1 MSNESVTGH
10 PWRRHQL
17 AIGVLLL
24 LLPWAVFLPSLSG
37 DFVFDDV
44 PGIVQNPAVQ
54 GFEQVGRMVRFW
66 EPSDVSYRPLRYF
79 SYAVDW
85 VRGGGSPAAFHQ
97 TNLLLHGLGAVA
109 FYALLVLVLPDRRL
123 APWAALLWLVHPL
136 QVEAVA
142 YIAGRKD
149 LLCSLFYFTALL
161 GQLLRLRADSR
172 TGRVLGSV
180 AFLWAGLLAFLAKEM
195 ALTLPLAAFVL
206 DVLLRPGKG
215 LAVRA
220 RAALAA
226 GRVFYGLIA
235 LVGLVGLVDKLI
247 LAPGTKIPFDLLSD
261 PLRNLPLAL
270 KSVAFYLRKT
280 VWPWP
285 LVGDLRGLFPVAMG
299 ELRGWG
305 PFWNGGSWPGTL
317 AGLGVGAALLLGT
330 RRRAGGPLVRAS
342 LLLYLVAVLPVANL
356 VPLNEPAAEHFAHLP
371 LAPLVVAL
379 TVAAALLPVP
389 RGRPALVLAVAVVAL
404 LGVSSHL
411 RSRVWRDAPTL
422 WTSVLTVNDGCE
434 RAWNNLGLVRLEA
447 GDRTGARRAFERSL
461 AVAAIPQPRTYANL
475 IQTLRDDGDLAA
487 ALGVARD
494 AVRRHPDD
502 PLVLSLAGGVLV
514 EAGQAAAARPLLDR
528 VAPIPGG
535 ERQAASTWRRDR
547 GLAHLLTD
555 DPAGGEQLLLEAA
568 QADPAD
574 ASVLATLG
582 WFYLQQ
588 DRLGEAESALA
599 RAVALPGASA
609 IAWRNR
615 AVALL
620 RLDRAAEAAAALD
633 QAEALGDEVPPSLR
647 HAVNAAGGGGE
658 GRP

>member
-1 MSNESVTGH
+1 MTGRV
-10 PWRRHQL
+10 RRRSPL
-17 AIGVLLL
+17 AVGALLL

-109 FYALLVLVLPDRRL
+109 FYALLLLVLPDRRL

-149 LLCSLFYFTALL
+149 LLCSLFYFVALL
-161 GQLLRLRADSR
+161 GQLLRLRAGGG
-172 TGRVLGSV
+172 TGRALGGAV
-180 AFLWAGLLAFLAKEM
+180 FLLAALLAFLAKEM

-206 DVLLRPGKG
+206 DVLLRPGTTWPQ
-215 LAVRA
+215 RA

-235 LVGLVGLVDKLI
+235 LVGLLGLFDKLI

-270 KSVAFYLRKT
+270 KSVAYYLRKA

-285 LVGDLRGLFPVAMG
+285 LVGDLRGLFPVARG
-299 ELRGWG
+299 ELGGWG
-305 PFWNGGSWPGTL
+305 PFWNGGSWL
-317 AGLGVGAALLLGT
+317 ASLVGLGVGAALLLGT
-330 RRRAGGPLVRAS
+330 RRRRGGPLVQAG
-342 LLLYLVAVLPVANL
+342 LLLFVVAVLPVANL
-356 VPLNEPAAEHFAHLP
+356 VPLNEPAAEHFAHLS
-371 LAPLVVAL
+371 LAPLLLAL
-379 TVAAALLPVP
+379 VAAATMLPVP

-404 LGVSSHL
+404 LGASSHL

-434 RAWNNLGLVRLEA
+434 RAWNNLGLVRLDA
-447 GDRTGARRAFERSL
+447 GDRAGARQAFERSL

-475 IQTLRDDGDLAA
+475 IQTLREDGDLAG

-494 AVRRHPDD
+494 AARRHPDD
-502 PLVLSLAGGVLV
+502 ALVLSLAGGVLV
-514 EAGQAAAARPLLDR
+514 EAGQAAAARPLLDK
-528 VAPIPGG
+528 VASIPGG
-535 ERQAASTWRRDR
+535 ERQAAATWRRDR

-555 DPAGGEQLLLEAA
+555 DASGGEQLLLEAA
-568 QADPAD
+568 RVDPAD
-574 ASVLATLG
+574 PSVLATLG

-588 DRLGEAESALA
+588 DRLAEAEAALA

-615 AVALL
+615 AVVLL
-620 RLDRAAEAAAALD
+620 RLDRAVEAAAALD
-633 QAEALGDEVPPSLR
+633 QALALGDAVPPSLR
-647 HAVNAAGGGGE
+647 QAVEAAIGDGDR
-658 GRP
+658 RP